1 MKDLSVLVS
10 GIQYKVV
17 LLKDRLN
24 KLENDNKKL
33 LVKHNELLQAFEKQS
48 VLLKELEEKNEVL
61 KFAKVLEKG
70 KDITDTKLKINELV
84 REIDKC
90 LALLNK

>member
-1 MKDLSVLVS
+1 MKDLTVLVS
-10 GIQYKVV
+10 GIEYKVT

-24 KLENDNKKL
+24 RVESENKVLIIKE
-33 LVKHNELLQAFEKQS
+33 KELTKVIELQKTLINS
-48 VLLKELEEKNEVL
+48 LEEKNKVL
-61 KFAKVLEKG
+61 KFTKVLEKG

>member
-24 KLENDNKKL
+24 KLESENRKL
-33 LVKHNELLQAFEKQS
+33 LAIHKELTQTVEKQDYI
-48 VLLKELEEKNEVL
+48 LKKLEEKNEVL
-61 KFAKVLEKG
+61 KFSKVLEKG